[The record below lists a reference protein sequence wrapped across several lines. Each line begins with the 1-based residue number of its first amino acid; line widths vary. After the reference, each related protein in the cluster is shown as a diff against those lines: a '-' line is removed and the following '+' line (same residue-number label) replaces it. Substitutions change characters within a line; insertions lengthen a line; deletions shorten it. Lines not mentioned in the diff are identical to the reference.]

1 LVACNFEI
9 LVRYFVC
16 VPFQDFSN
24 QGSIPG
30 RGKDAM
36 RRAVEVI
43 EERAVERLQHFD
55 LISIQTSPCSV
66 HDEQGI
72 KNKAHPKVDEEMK
85 VIRMTHYVCIA
96 MNYILFQLKVR

>member
-1 LVACNFEI
+1 
-9 LVRYFVC
+9 
-16 VPFQDFSN
+16 
-24 QGSIPG
+24 
-30 RGKDAM
+30 
-36 RRAVEVI
+36 VI
-43 EERAVERLQHFD
+43 EERAVEHQQHFD

-96 MNYILFQLKVR
+96 MNNILFQLKVGQVVDTVKNGHIYLARGKRRKM